1 MKTSKVASSLL
12 VYGFAHALVDA
23 SCIVLLLGGIDVRG
37 ELLTYIILYNL
48 LAFGLQLPFGWIVDR
63 LQQPVLAAVS
73 GLVVLS
79 GGMMLFIHPMAA
91 IILAGIGNALFH
103 VGGGTVS
110 LNLRPGKAAMP
121 GVFVAQGGI
130 GLFAGG
136 VILKLYGF
144 HPEIF
149 AISLLLMGVFV
160 VLIKSPKVIYEIR
173 KARPVNYLEL
183 TILLLLITICIRSVV
198 GLSIHFPWKSDLTL
212 LIWLTA
218 AIALGKG
225 LGGFMADHFGWI
237 KIAVGGLAISSI
249 LLLFGPQV
257 AFAGIA
263 GLFFFNLTMPVSL
276 VAISNLLPG
285 RPGFSFGL
293 TTFAVVAGAM
303 PTFFK
308 AKTVLSASPII
319 FISIILSALTL
330 YFGIRLLQSTLTS
343 TKTISS

>member
-1 MKTSKVASSLL
+1 MKTSKIASCLL

-37 ELLTYIILYNL
+37 ELLTYVVIYNL

-63 LQQPVLAAVS
+63 IHWPVVSAVL
-73 GLVVLS
+73 GLGILS
-79 GGMMLFIHPMAA
+79 VGLMLFIHPIAA

-136 VILKLYGF
+136 LILKLYGF
-144 HPEIF
+144 HPGIL
-149 AISLLLMGVFV
+149 ALSLLGMGVV
-160 VLIKSPKVIYEIR
+160 VFLIKSPSIIYEIG
-173 KARPVNYLEL
+173 KEKSVNYLEL
-183 TILLLLITICIRSVV
+183 TILLLLMTICIRSVV
-198 GLSIHFPWKSDLTL
+198 GLSVDFTWKTNLPL
-212 LIWLTA
+212 LVGLTA

-225 LGGFMADHFGWI
+225 LGGFLADYFGWI

-257 AFAGIA
+257 AAAGIM
-263 GLFFFNLTMPVSL
+263 GLFFFNLTMPITL

-293 TTFAVVAGAM
+293 TTFAVVAGAL

-308 AKTVLSASPII
+308 TKVILSTSPVIL
-319 FISIILSALTL
+319 ISIILSAVTL
-330 YFGIRLLQSTLTS
+330 YFGLRLLQSIT
-343 TKTISS
+343 TKTETIPT

>member
-23 SCIVLLLGGIDVRG
+23 SCVILLLGGIDVRG

-48 LAFGLQLPFGWIVDR
+48 LAFGLQLPFGLIVDR
-63 LQQPVLAAVS
+63 MHHPDMAAVA

-79 GGMMLFIHPMAA
+79 GGLMLFIHPIVA
-91 IILAGIGNALFH
+91 IIFAGIGNALFH

-110 LNLRPGKAAMP
+110 LNLRPGKAALP

-130 GLFAGG
+130 GLFTGG

-149 AISLLLMGVFV
+149 AILLMIMGVV
-160 VLIKSPKVIYEIR
+160 VFLIKSPKVIYEIR
-173 KARPVNYLEL
+173 KASSVNYLEL
-183 TILLLLITICIRSVV
+183 TILMLLITICIRSVV
-198 GLSIHFPWKSDLTL
+198 GLSIDFPWNTDLTL
-212 LIWLTA
+212 LIWITA

-225 LGGFMADHFGWI
+225 LGGFLADYFGWI

-249 LLLFGPQV
+249 LLLLGPQV

-263 GLFFFNLTMPVSL
+263 GLFFFNMTMPVSL

-293 TTFAVVAGAM
+293 TTFAVVAGAL

-308 AKTVLSASPII
+308 TKAVLSASPVI
-319 FISIILSALTL
+319 FISVILSALTL
-330 YFGIRLLQSTLTS
+330 YFGLRLLQSTS
-343 TKTISS
+343 ISIKTNQL